1 MSVALERKLMPC
13 GAEPSGTFGPKL
25 RALCGLV
32 NDAKFDANP
41 GLDDD
46 DVADGGP
53 LPLDAGGVDER
64 KQVRARALW
73 HMKSRIVSAII
84 RGNKPILDR
93 YMGLYRSAVR
103 VSAQAATVSP
113 APTEDQVEEVEM
125 DEEAG

>member
-1 MSVALERKLMPC
+1 VSVALERKLMPC

-32 NDAKFDANP
+32 NDAKFDASP

-73 HMKSRIVSAII
+73 HMKSRIASAII

-93 YMGLYRSAVR
+93 YMALYKSA
-103 VSAQAATVSP
+103 VSAQAATVLP
-113 APTEDQVEEVEM
+113 APTEVDEVEM
-125 DEEAG
+125 DVEAGG